1 MYDRSYLKAALDS
14 LEKRSQRPLTVA
26 EVGTALKDI
35 NLVAPE
41 TQWIVPPAVAT
52 TTLEIPIRN
61 NSQLSYPKDLL
72 FSVNVQ
78 VEMQRKQDLMHSD
91 GETDHS
97 ALPED
102 TKAVSAYFAPK
113 TVALTASDIEQS
125 EAEANSKFQ
134 DRIASLTPFAEAF
147 EQALPGLKLAVGRNS
162 ANIDNANPQN
172 SDALWA
178 VHLGK
183 TGIHYNIHEDFPYF
197 FSMAPLSNTLMSG
210 EVSRCINTIQK
221 PD

>member
-1 MYDRSYLKAALDS
+1 
-14 LEKRSQRPLTVA
+14 
-26 EVGTALKDI
+26 
-35 NLVAPE
+35 
-41 TQWIVPPAVAT
+41 
-52 TTLEIPIRN
+52 
-61 NSQLSYPKDLL
+61 
-72 FSVNVQ
+72 
-78 VEMQRKQDLMHSD
+78 MQRKQGGGGYLMHSD

-183 TGIHYNIHEDFPYF
+183 NRNSLQHSRR
-197 FSMAPLSNTLMSG
+197 FSLLLFLWLPSAIP
-210 EVSRCINTIQK
+210 
-221 PD
+221 